1 MEPQTLARWLG
12 IGLLVFVAVLM
23 AANGTYVVQ
32 PGYRGV
38 EVTLGQVSE
47 QFKSEGFGFKM
58 PLITAI
64 HPVSIR
70 QQTAR
75 ETAECYSSDLQQILV
90 ALRVLYRIPEGAVVR
105 LFRDYEGEPFPQLVA
120 PRVHE
125 ALKEVVALQTAEQI
139 VKNREEI
146 KVRTLELARR
156 KVGELVVLEDL
167 VIEDIKLTPELE
179 RAIEQKMIQEQ
190 EAAKAKFVQQR
201 AQIEAD
207 TAVIKARGEAESIR
221 IRGEALKENPAYVE
235 LQIVDRWDGIAPLVV
250 GGGPV
255 LMSLSDLL
263 RATTVTNHAP
273 AKSVLSPR
281 PPR

>member
-1 MEPQTLARWLG
+1 MQPQTFARWLG
-12 IGLLVFVAVLM
+12 IALLVFVVVLM

-38 EVTLGQVSE
+38 EVTLGRVSE
-47 QFKSEGFGFKM
+47 QFKAEGFGFKM
-58 PLITAI
+58 PLVTTI

-75 ETAECYSSDLQQILV
+75 ETAECYSSDLQQVVV
-90 ALRVLYRIPEGAVVR
+90 ALRILFRIPESAVVR

-146 KVRTLELARR
+146 KIRTLELARR

-235 LQIVDRWDGIAPLVV
+235 LQIVDRWDGVPPLVV

-255 LMSLSDLL
+255 LMSLSELL
-263 RATTVTNHAP
+263 RSLPVTNHAP

-281 PPR
+281 STR